1 MTLSL
6 PPLAR
11 FAAAACAVLAATGGR
26 PLASLAA
33 EADPPKPQEL
43 PQGGASP
50 GSADSIPTDKPK
62 LRAFCADRPAQ
73 ATLPCTVDKGHFQLE
88 TDVFSASYDRSGGQ
102 VTDTYLFTNPTLK
115 LGVADRTDVEVN
127 IAPYEAVRIHEP
139 GDASSD
145 TLYGPSDLIVR
156 LKQNFFGDYR
166 GPLALAVE
174 PFFKIPTARAGI
186 GDGAWEGG
194 IVLPAAAAIS
204 KSIILNLTPEIDIAK
219 DKVGGGVHLAPVE
232 IINVTWSLPKN
243 LTLSTEL
250 YARQDQDPAGVVT
263 QCSADLGLSLGL
275 PDDLELDVGT
285 NLGLNPQTAAVQGY
299 IGMAKRF

>member
-1 MTLSL
+1 MRRRRPRLSRL
-6 PPLAR
+6 
-11 FAAAACAVLAATGGR
+11 AAAVLLAATCWR
-26 PLASLAA
+26 PLAGVAA
-33 EADPPKPQEL
+33 DADPPKPRAL

-88 TDVFSASYDRSGGQ
+88 TDLFSATYDRSGGA
-102 VTDTYLFTNPTLK
+102 VTDTYLFTNPNLK
-115 LGVADRTDVEVN
+115 LGIADRTDVELN
-127 IAPYEAVRIHEP
+127 IAPYEEVRTREP
-139 GDASSD
+139 GGASD
-145 TLYGPSDLIVR
+145 TLYGPGDLIVR

-174 PFFKIPTARAGI
+174 PFVKVPTARSGL
-186 GDGAWEGG
+186 GNGAWEGG
-194 IVLPAAAAIS
+194 MLLPAAAAIS
-204 KSIILNLTPEIDIAK
+204 KSIILNLTPEIDISK
-219 DKVGGGVHLAPVE
+219 DRIGGGVHLAPVE
-232 IINVTWSLPKN
+232 IINITWSLPKN

-250 YARQDQDPAGVVT
+250 YAREDQDPGGVVT

-275 PDDLELDVGT
+275 RDDLELDVGT

>member
-1 MTLSL
+1 MRLGRL
-6 PPLAR
+6 
-11 FAAAACAVLAATGGR
+11 AAAGCALVVLAH

-33 EADPPKPQEL
+33 DGDPPKPQEL

-88 TDVFSASYDRSGGQ
+88 TDVFSATYDRSGGA
-102 VTDTYLFTNPTLK
+102 VTNTYLFTNPTLK
-115 LGVADRTDVEVN
+115 FGLADRTDVEVN
-127 IAPYEAVRIHEP
+127 IAPYEEVRTHEP
-139 GDASSD
+139 GAASSQ
-145 TLYGPSDLIVR
+145 TLYGPGDLTVR
-156 LKQNFFGDYR
+156 MKQNVFGDYR
-166 GPLALAVE
+166 GPLAVAIE
-174 PFFKIPTARAGI
+174 PFVKVPTARAGI

-194 IVLPAAAAIS
+194 VVLPVAAALG
-204 KSIILNLTPEIDIAK
+204 KSIILNLSPEIDISK
-219 DKVGGGVHLAPVE
+219 DMFGGGVHLAPVE

-263 QCSADLGLSLGL
+263 QCSADVALSLGL
-275 PDDLELDVGT
+275 RDDLELDVGT
-285 NLGLNPQTAAVQGY
+285 NLGLNPQTPAVQGY